1 MDDDT
6 LGEAARLWGDKTTF
20 QNYLGV
26 LKKSSE
32 IKKVK
37 CNKDESQVLYLFQDL
52 IFLFYLRE
60 NNWLSNVGENL
71 S

>member
-1 MDDDT
+1 MDDAT

-20 QNYLGV
+20 QNYPGA

-60 NNWLSNVGENL
+60 NDWLSNVGEKL